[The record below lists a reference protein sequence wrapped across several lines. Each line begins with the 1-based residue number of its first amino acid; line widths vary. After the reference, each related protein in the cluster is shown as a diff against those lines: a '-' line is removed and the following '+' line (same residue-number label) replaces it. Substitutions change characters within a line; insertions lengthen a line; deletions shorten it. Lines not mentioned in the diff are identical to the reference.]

1 MKQLRTRLTVEVT
14 LMDEPCL
21 WRWDIRDEARDA
33 IVQSSW
39 DQEWAAYPSREE
51 ALRAGSERLT
61 AVRVL
66 ES

>member
-1 MKQLRTRLTVEVT
+1 MNHMRARFTVEVR

>member
-1 MKQLRTRLTVEVT
+1 MVEKRTRFTVEVK

-21 WRWDIRDEARDA
+21 WRWDIRDEARGA

-39 DQEWAAYPSREE
+39 EQEWAAYPSREE

-61 AVRVL
+61 SVTVR
-66 ES
+66 EP